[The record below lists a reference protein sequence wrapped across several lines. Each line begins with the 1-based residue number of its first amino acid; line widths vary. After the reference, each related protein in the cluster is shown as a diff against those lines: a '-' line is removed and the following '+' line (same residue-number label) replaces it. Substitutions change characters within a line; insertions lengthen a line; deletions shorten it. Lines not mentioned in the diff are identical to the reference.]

1 MVPHE
6 GRTSSDELSY
16 FFPVGLLRLIINSR
30 HSRWRRKRHM
40 GSSQLFHHHPIMV
53 GVWVATW
60 ALSIIPETVL
70 LGCSF
75 VPQRTPAKAD
85 PPIEDRCAR
94 IGTFLASGSNS
105 LLHSLFP
112 ASSWERTGRPSLPF
126 GIAVWLGGIFLRLY
140 SIGILGRFFTFD
152 VAIANGH
159 RIVEQG
165 PYAWLRHPSYLGS
178 LLARVSFGMT
188 MTNWLAMLLPVCCL
202 AAAYAYRI
210 PIEEREDP
218 PARPRLRLQRLH
230 AANLAADSIRVLN
243 PDE

>member
-1 MVPHE
+1 
-6 GRTSSDELSY
+6 
-16 FFPVGLLRLIINSR
+16 
-30 HSRWRRKRHM
+30 M

-60 ALSIIPETVL
+60 ALWMIPETILSIQLRSAKDAQKADRGSKIVVL
-70 LGCSF
+70 GSVFLGIYLGFIAAYF
-75 VPQRTPAKAD
+75 VP
-85 PPIEDRCAR
+85 
-94 IGTFLASGSNS
+94 
-105 LLHSLFP
+105 SLFVGTHWK
-112 ASSWERTGRPSLPF
+112 AVFAL

-140 SIGILGRFFTFD
+140 SIRILGRFFTFD

-165 PYAWLRHPSYLGS
+165 PYRWLRHPSYLGS
-178 LLARVSFGMT
+178 LLAMIGFGMT
-188 MTNWLAMLLPVCCL
+188 IDELAGDALTRMLPRGCL
-202 AAAYAYRI
+202 RVSNSYRGAS
-210 PIEEREDP
+210 P